1 MTRGDLARMM
11 VGRELPPPSPR
22 APRAPGHEVLVV
34 ADLAGDDAAGTARLR
49 GVSFSVRAGEIFAIA
64 GVDGNGQ
71 AELAEIVGG
80 LAQPT
85 QGRVY
90 LDGADI
96 TTGGVAA
103 RLDGGLAHIPADR
116 GSTGLVKDMTVA
128 DNVVLRDFG
137 HAPFR
142 RGPWLDADAIRTIA
156 ERRTADFAVRATSV
170 DVTARTLSGGNQ
182 QKVVLARELG
192 RAPRALLAVQPTR
205 GLDPGATRFVVE
217 RIEALRDA
225 GAAVLYISTELEE
238 VLAVGDRVGVMYG
251 GRLAGVMPRAEVDL
265 TRVGLMM
272 AGALVETPQLAAL
285 YGVTSP

>member
-1 MTRGDLARMM
+1 
-11 VGRELPPPSPR
+11 
-22 APRAPGHEVLVV
+22 VLVV